1 MPAAQVYNQL
11 KKTPQAADTSLQ
23 GFVNNLSLPSWLQP
37 SAAPPAVVPS
47 MPIGAANM
55 TQQPGSFQLPDW
67 VSAFLSP
74 EGIPIA
80 PAGGRDWYQNFLGN
94 FIGDEQAKTTL
105 DDLSRFG
112 TGGEVDAISGAQPF
126 AKSPIDLSTLG
137 GGSTSSVGIPSP
149 FSHPSEKLSSPDLM
163 GYAQSAFGTPPQPP
177 SLPSLTDN
185 GVSDI
190 LMGLAAGGP
199 LPNGPHQLGSLLMQ
213 VGLSALTGTEAAARQ
228 NKATMDKYYAD
239 MSQYQANNSEFERQR
254 QEALAT
260 ASQQEFMNKLRLQ
273 EMDDTAQWRS
283 AQLQA
288 KGKPDAT
295 PILRQLATMDPNGM
309 MEALAATDPTLVT
322 DVIQAMG
329 ADLGVL
335 QGAGLSSDM
344 NQTILAS
351 KVLNAIQVDAQTNPE
366 TAQILAYAEAMAQ
379 ARALMK

>member
-1 MPAAQVYNQL
+1 
-11 KKTPQAADTSLQ
+11 
-23 GFVNNLSLPSWLQP
+23 
-37 SAAPPAVVPS
+37 
-47 MPIGAANM
+47 
-55 TQQPGSFQLPDW
+55 
-67 VSAFLSP
+67 
-74 EGIPIA
+74 
-80 PAGGRDWYQNFLGN
+80 
-94 FIGDEQAKTTL
+94 
-105 DDLSRFG
+105 
-112 TGGEVDAISGAQPF
+112 
-126 AKSPIDLSTLG
+126 
-137 GGSTSSVGIPSP
+137 
-149 FSHPSEKLSSPDLM
+149 
-163 GYAQSAFGTPPQPP
+163 
-177 SLPSLTDN
+177 
-185 GVSDI
+185 
-190 LMGLAAGGP
+190 
-199 LPNGPHQLGSLLMQ
+199 MQ

-344 NQTILAS
+344 TQTILAS
-351 KVLNAIQVDAQTNPE
+351 KVLNAIQVDAQSNPE

-379 ARALMK
+379 ARALIK